1 MNQSTGIVVENGMDW
16 EEAENKST
24 TGQAASTLGPYY
36 KRKKKIKAMKSLS

>member
-16 EEAENKST
+16 EEAENKS